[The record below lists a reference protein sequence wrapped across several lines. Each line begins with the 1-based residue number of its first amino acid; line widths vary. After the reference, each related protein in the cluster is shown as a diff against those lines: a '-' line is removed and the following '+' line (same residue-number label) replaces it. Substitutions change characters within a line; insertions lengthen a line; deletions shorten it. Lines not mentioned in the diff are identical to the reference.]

1 MSDKLQSL
9 MKTLKAHQDQ
19 LRDLHNATRKLTEN
33 GRDPQLI
40 AEVFLELFRLRQAVA
55 PLAMAELDAALAAT
69 EQELQGESISNEA
82 ANQTHRL
89 IEALDALAR
98 GEGEQALLD
107 SLATY
112 ETGGPE
118 ATAGAEDLVDTY
130 DDLDPDEVDEY
141 CKGAR
146 EHIQLIEVSLVE
158 LEQSSDND
166 TVAEVYRSVQSIR
179 GGAQHLGLEGTSTL
193 CLLVETLLDKIQSG
207 TMSLTAGV
215 VEVMVRCVD
224 TLATL
229 ISGLERRQQPVI
241 DSVGM
246 LTELAACIRGDAA
259 ASQED
264 EPEIIEMVEVG
275 KHVDE
280 FELVDLTGDS
290 SAADEAA
297 DTEVQDDSDARLFAH
312 DIEQSLTVLRE
323 LLADLQTLVG
333 APEQVRELLRNLHTV
348 TGIAELAELGQVER
362 LAGGLEQLLART
374 YRHRETVPDDIQV
387 VASRSLDLLTQTHEQ
402 LLSGDEITVE
412 VDATVVQLQQLAD
425 REQGLLG
432 WGEDHCPLAISIAKS
447 NHSFA
452 PMFSALL
459 EAAELG
465 EESRSCATLTRLVE
479 SASLHGYEELAAST
493 TELRRSFS
501 QLNDSQRQKQIEEL
515 ARSLPEDVDMI
526 APPPPAEAPELPF
539 EELLREVPG
548 IGPKKVEAFLA
559 AGITDRPSLR
569 EAGIESLIAFPGVN
583 VDQAKM
589 LLALCAEPEAPAP
602 AALVPEMPLPPPS
615 LADGLAAAG
624 EPLTSPVQLIDLMP
638 TAAELVVN
646 RSSLTVVATTIR
658 EVVNRMIDSGAA
670 DRNDAAM
677 LRSAVNRLDEE
688 LGKLAQVSGQVQAA
702 AIQMRMVPVSILLDR
717 APRLVQ
723 ALAERCQ
730 RQVQVRLTGTE
741 TELDRSV
748 IRQLVEPLEQLLD
761 NAVRHGIEPPEE
773 RTAADKPAAGQLTV
787 AACNEGSMVVIE
799 VEDDGRGIDLE
810 PVRQRLVA
818 EGAATDPDQQELL
831 AALLRP
837 GLGAQESGLDM
848 VRSSVESLGGQVQVV
863 TLTGASS
870 RLTIRIPLAT
880 AIMQALLVRTGID
893 TYAIPGTAV
902 IETVKLSMSQIATI
916 EDRQV
921 LTFRERQAPLIWL
934 RDLFSYPY
942 YDETGQTREPGV
954 DEASMQV
961 VVVHGDGTEIG
972 LVADSVIDSQD
983 IVLKSLDDD
992 LIRSRGLAGAAIL
1005 GDGTVTFV
1013 LDVTELQRMSLERLT

>member
-1 MSDKLQSL
+1 MSDRLQSL
-9 MKTLKAHQDQ
+9 MKALTEHQDQ
-19 LRDLHNATRKLTEN
+19 LRDLQNATRKLTED

-82 ANQTHRL
+82 ANQAHSL
-89 IEALDALAR
+89 IEALGTLVR

-107 SLATY
+107 TLATY
-112 ETGGPE
+112 TVGPE

-130 DDLDPDEVDEY
+130 DDLDPDKVNDY
-141 CKGAR
+141 CSGSR

-158 LEQSSDND
+158 LEQSSDLD
-166 TVAEVYRSVQSIR
+166 SVAEVYRSVQSIR
-179 GGAQHLGLEGTSTL
+179 GGAQHLGLAGTATL

-207 TMSLTAGV
+207 TLSLTA
-215 VEVMVRCVD
+215 EALSVMVRCVD

-241 DSVGM
+241 DSAGV
-246 LTELAACIRGDAA
+246 LTELAACIRGEVTAPDG
-259 ASQED
+259 D
-264 EPEIIEMVEVG
+264 EPEIIEMVDVG
-275 KHVDE
+275 EHIEKI
-280 FELVDLTGDS
+280 ELVDLTGESPVS
-290 SAADEAA
+290 SESESIDAEA
-297 DTEVQDDSDARLFAH
+297 QDDSDAQLFVH
-312 DIEQSLTVLRE
+312 DIQQSLAALRE
-323 LLADLQTLVG
+323 LLADLQALIG
-333 APEQVRELLRNLHTV
+333 APDQVRELLRSLHTL

-362 LAGGLEQLLART
+362 LTAGLEQLLARM

-387 VASRSLDLLTQTHEQ
+387 VATASVNLLTQAEDQ
-402 LLSGDEITVE
+402 IVSGDELTINVDETV
-412 VDATVVQLQQLAD
+412 DQLQQLAD

-432 WGEDHCPLAISIAKS
+432 WDEDHCPLAISTANS

-479 SASLHGYEELAAST
+479 AASLHGYEELAAST
-493 TELRRSFS
+493 TDLRRSFG
-501 QLNDSQRQKQIEEL
+501 QLNDSQRQQQIEEL

-526 APPPPAEAPELPF
+526 APSAPAAALELPF

-548 IGPKKVEAFLA
+548 IGAKKVEVFLA
-559 AGITDRPSLR
+559 AGITDRASLR

-589 LLALCAEPEAPAP
+589 LLALCAEPQAP
-602 AALVPEMPLPPPS
+602 AAPVAQAPGPLPG
-615 LADGLAAAG
+615 LADGLPAAG
-624 EPLTSPVQLIDLMP
+624 APESLPVPGPDLMP

-646 RSSLTVVATTIR
+646 RSSLTVVAATIR
-658 EVVNRMIDSGAA
+658 EVVNRVVDSGAA
-670 DRNDAAM
+670 DRSDAAM

-702 AIQMRMVPVSILLDR
+702 AVQMRMVPVGILLDR
-717 APRLVQ
+717 VPRLVQ
-723 ALAERCQ
+723 AIAERAQ

-748 IRQLVEPLEQLLD
+748 IRQLAEPLEQLID

-773 RTAADKPAAGQLTV
+773 RTAADKPAAGQLTIT
-787 AACNEGSMVVIE
+787 ARNEGSIAVIE
-799 VEDDGRGIDLE
+799 VEDDGRGIDLD
-810 PVRQRLVA
+810 PVRQRLVDDGVTT
-818 EGAATDPDQQELL
+818 EPDQQELL

-837 GLGAQESGLDM
+837 GFAAQETGLDM
-848 VRSSVESLGGQVQVV
+848 VRSSVESLGGQVQVATSAGV
-863 TLTGASS
+863 SS
-870 RLTIRIPLAT
+870 RFTMRIPLAT

-893 TYAIPGTAV
+893 TYAIPGAAV
-902 IETVKLSMSQIATI
+902 IETVKLSTSQIATI

-921 LTFRERQAPLIWL
+921 LTFHERQAPLIWL
-934 RDLFSYPY
+934 RDLLSYPY
-942 YDETGQTREPGV
+942 YDETGQTQQPGI
-954 DEASMQV
+954 DEDSMQV
-961 VVVHGDGTEIG
+961 VVLHGDGTEIG
-972 LVADSVIDSQD
+972 LVVDSVIDGHD

-992 LIRSRGLAGAAIL
+992 LIRSRGMAGAAIL

-1013 LDVTELQRMSLERLT
+1013 LDITELQRMSLGSRS